1 MENYSSTN
9 RNKLFWINKRVF
21 DILISIL
28 LLPLLILSSCFLLVL
43 NLFFN
48 QGSLFFI
55 QERMGKNCCSFY
67 AIKFRTMVPIEKITR
82 QYDDPIE
89 LDRIKTFGKFIRK
102 SRIDELPQ
110 IFNVLKGDMSL
121 IGPRPDYYLHALEFL
136 KKVEGYRKRH
146 DIRPG
151 ITGLSQISLGYA
163 EGLKATADKVNVDN
177 YYIQNAGYVIELKI
191 ISNTML
197 TIIKGLGK

>member
-1 MENYSSTN
+1 MENYSLRN

-21 DILISIL
+21 DIFISIL

-67 AIKFRTMVPIEKITR
+67 AIKFRTMVPVEKITR

-89 LDRIKTFGKFIRK
+89 LDRIKPFGKVIRK
-102 SRIDELPQ
+102 FRLDELPQ
-110 IFNVLKGDMSL
+110 IVNILKGDMSL
-121 IGPRPDYYLHALEFL
+121 VGPRPDYYSHALEFL

-151 ITGLSQISLGYA
+151 ITGLSQIRLGYA

-191 ISNTML
+191 ILNTML